1 MPEGKSTSTMPER
14 PATTPEQALE
24 LLMEG
29 NQRWVEGRMAH
40 PNRSVQRRQELTDGQ
55 SPFATVFTCIDSRV
69 TPEIVFDCGL
79 GDLAVV
85 RSGAHA
91 LGETA
96 VMGSLQFGVD
106 QLGTPLLLVLG
117 HEACGAVTTAIEA
130 VEQDQ
135 ELPVGLS
142 AIVESIRPA
151 YELARSAGGEG
162 DMVRRTVRAH
172 TSLTVQA
179 ITRAPLIDR
188 LLANGALRV
197 VGAYYSFDTG
207 TVSIID

>member
-1 MPEGKSTSTMPER
+1 M
-14 PATTPEQALE
+14 
-24 LLMEG
+24 
-29 NQRWVEGRMAH
+29 
-40 PNRSVQRRQELTDGQ
+40 
-55 SPFATVFTCIDSRV
+55 
-69 TPEIVFDCGL
+69 
-79 GDLAVV
+79 
-85 RSGAHA
+85 
-91 LGETA
+91 
-96 VMGSLQFGVD
+96 
-106 QLGTPLLLVLG
+106 LG

>member
-1 MPEGKSTSTMPER
+1 MPER